1 MNEEIKPLF
10 DIASI
15 MTVLGAFKEPGNAL
29 GDATPRVEIIWKQ
42 HVDAFPT
49 VGVSAG

>member
-1 MNEEIKPLF
+1 
-10 DIASI
+10 

-42 HVDAFPT
+42 HMDAYPT